1 MTDLAD
7 MLAIGPLLDRPVRG
21 LSGGEQQRVA
31 LARALAPKPS
41 ILLLDEPFAAV
52 DPATRQVLRRELRE
66 LHEREG
72 ITTLQVTHDFDE
84 ALRLGDLVAVL
95 SEGRIAQSGTPEQV
109 FRYPNYRL
117 RRPVRRDRQRDR
129 GNRGADR
136 SCQRT
141 RAVPGPLHRRE
152 LELDVVAEREGPMHA
167 VIRPEDIV
175 LSLTLQAGS
184 ARNHIEGRVSRLERM
199 GPVTMVHLD
208 VGRPLIASLTSQS
221 VDEMALRPGMSRWW
235 HSRPPRSFWCKLHPC
250 PPASFTSISTPSSS
264 KSAASITP
272 SSVSV
277 ELLVV
282 GGRRDQ
288 RGVVQSASYGARRF
302 GIHAGMPIAEAVR
315 LCPQATFFQGAFA
328 QYRTASLAVR
338 RVLEEF
344 SPTVV
349 SASLDEAYLDFAG
362 TERLYPVSLL
372 PIAEQLRDRVKQET
386 GLDCSV
392 GIGPNRMIAKLASDY
407 AKPRGLMEVRAGW
420 EEGFLAGLPLRAMP
434 GVGPKTAERWAELG
448 LVDVH
453 QVQMMDERALERLIG
468 PDARA
473 LKLRARGQGGT
484 VLRADRLPKSVSR
497 ETTLSHDMRDPEK
510 LERILALLTARV
522 AGQLRDE
529 QILAR
534 TVTMKL
540 RHDDFRTVTRRQT
553 LETATDL
560 DAELYRAARD
570 LFRVAFEEVRR
581 RNRGVRLIGIAA
593 TNLGTVAEPDLFE
606 PPERDRLRQ
615 LTAAVDKVRGKFGFN
630 SVTAAT
636 ILELRQRRGKP

>member
-1 MTDLAD
+1 MPARIVHVDLDAFF
-7 MLAIGPLLDRPVRG
+7 V
-21 LSGGEQQRVA
+21 EVC
-31 LARALAPKPS
+31 
-41 ILLLDEPFAAV
+41 
-52 DPATRQVLRRELRE
+52 RQNHPELR
-66 LHEREG
+66 
-72 ITTLQVTHDFDE
+72 
-84 ALRLGDLVAVL
+84 DL
-95 SEGRIAQSGTPEQV
+95 
-109 FRYPNYRL
+109 
-117 RRPVRRDRQRDR
+117 
-129 GNRGADR
+129 
-136 SCQRT
+136 
-141 RAVPGPLHRRE
+141 
-152 LELDVVAEREGPMHA
+152 
-167 VIRPEDIV
+167 
-175 LSLTLQAGS
+175 
-184 ARNHIEGRVSRLERM
+184 
-199 GPVTMVHLD
+199 
-208 VGRPLIASLTSQS
+208 
-221 VDEMALRPGMSRWW
+221 
-235 HSRPPRSFWCKLHPC
+235 
-250 PPASFTSISTPSSS
+250 
-264 KSAASITP
+264 
-272 SSVSV
+272 

-315 LCPQATFFQGAFA
+315 LCPHATFFQGAFA
-328 QYRTASLAVR
+328 HYRTASLSVR

-349 SASLDEAYLDFAG
+349 MASLDEAYLDFAG

-372 PIAEQLRDRVKQET
+372 PIAEQLRDRVRQDT

-392 GIGPNRMIAKLASDY
+392 GIGPNRMVAKLASDY

-434 GVGPKTAERWAELG
+434 GVGPKTAERWADLG

-453 QVQMMDERALERLIG
+453 QVQTMEERALERLIG

-473 LKLRARGQGGT
+473 LKLRAQGQGGT
-484 VLRADRLPKSVSR
+484 VLRPERLPKSVSR
-497 ETTLSHDMRDPEK
+497 ETTLSHDMRDPAQ

-553 LETATDL
+553 LENATDL
-560 DAELYRAARD
+560 DAELYHAARA
-570 LFRVAFEEVRR
+570 LFRTAFEDVRR
-581 RNRGVRLIGIAA
+581 RDRGVRLIGIAA
-593 TNLGTVAEPDLFE
+593 TNLGTTAEPDLFE
-606 PPERDRLRQ
+606 PPERGRLRQ

-630 SVTAAT
+630 SVTPAT

>member
-1 MTDLAD
+1 MPARIVHVDLDAFF
-7 MLAIGPLLDRPVRG
+7 V
-21 LSGGEQQRVA
+21 EVC
-31 LARALAPKPS
+31 
-41 ILLLDEPFAAV
+41 
-52 DPATRQVLRRELRE
+52 RQHHPELR
-66 LHEREG
+66 
-72 ITTLQVTHDFDE
+72 
-84 ALRLGDLVAVL
+84 
-95 SEGRIAQSGTPEQV
+95 
-109 FRYPNYRL
+109 
-117 RRPVRRDRQRDR
+117 
-129 GNRGADR
+129 
-136 SCQRT
+136 
-141 RAVPGPLHRRE
+141 
-152 LELDVVAEREGPMHA
+152 
-167 VIRPEDIV
+167 
-175 LSLTLQAGS
+175 
-184 ARNHIEGRVSRLERM
+184 
-199 GPVTMVHLD
+199 
-208 VGRPLIASLTSQS
+208 
-221 VDEMALRPGMSRWW
+221 
-235 HSRPPRSFWCKLHPC
+235 
-250 PPASFTSISTPSSS
+250 
-264 KSAASITP
+264 
-272 SSVSV
+272 SV

-328 QYRTASLAVR
+328 QYRTASLSVR
-338 RVLEEF
+338 RVLEDF

-468 PDARA
+468 LDARA
-473 LKLRARGQGGT
+473 LKLRAQGQGGT

-570 LFRVAFEEVRR
+570 LFRVAFDEVRK

-606 PPERDRLRQ
+606 APERGRLRQ

-636 ILELRQRRGKP
+636 ILELRQRRGKL